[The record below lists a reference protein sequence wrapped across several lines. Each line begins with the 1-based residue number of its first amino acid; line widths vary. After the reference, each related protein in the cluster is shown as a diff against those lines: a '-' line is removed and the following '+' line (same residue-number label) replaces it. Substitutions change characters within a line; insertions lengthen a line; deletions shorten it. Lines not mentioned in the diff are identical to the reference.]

1 MCCFRFE
8 LRYFDPFLVL
18 DEFSGGLL
26 CFVSSVFTW
35 YHVCRGLVFESVFF
49 LFLTFW
55 VLYVAVTAP
64 AGFPDHPHRGL
75 IFLRKLM
82 LLFTHGNYDESDRM
96 FSF

>member
-1 MCCFRFE
+1 MNSQVGYSVLFPLFSHGIM
-8 LRYFDPFLVL
+8 YVGASFLK
-18 DEFSGGLL
+18 
-26 CFVSSVFTW
+26 VF
-35 YHVCRGLVFESVFF
+35 C

-75 IFLRKLM
+75 IFLRKSM

>member
-1 MCCFRFE
+1 MNSLVGYSVLFPLFSHGIMYVE
-8 LRYFDPFLVL
+8 ASFLK
-18 DEFSGGLL
+18 
-26 CFVSSVFTW
+26 
-35 YHVCRGLVFESVFF
+35 VFF